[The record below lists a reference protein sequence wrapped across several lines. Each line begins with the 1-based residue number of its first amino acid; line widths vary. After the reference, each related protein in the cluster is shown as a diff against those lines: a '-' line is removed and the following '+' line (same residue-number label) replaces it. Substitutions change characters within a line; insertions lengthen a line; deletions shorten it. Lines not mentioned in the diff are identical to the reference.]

1 MKRKLK
7 IVARS
12 KTIQKLR
19 NIFQIAVI
27 YLLFFIDYLIPC
39 KNFDIYK

>member
-1 MKRKLK
+1 MKSKLK
-7 IVARS
+7 IVVRN

-19 NIFQIAVI
+19 NIFQISIIYVLFFD
-27 YLLFFIDYLIPC
+27 YLLLC